1 MLACAGTLFAQKGAG
16 KPGKGA
22 LPPAKM
28 MPKAGGAKAGGPKGE
43 GVKINGG
50 PHLNNPANQF
60 ERLLAMPPEKRE
72 QVIEKLPP
80 GQQQRLRTRLAQFD
94 QLPPQ
99 QKALRLEMLNRYFAL
114 PAERQEAYSRQVQAF
129 NGLEP
134 ERRQAVIREL
144 RQLWKL
150 PAEKRQARLGS
161 EDFKTRFSPAELQ
174 MLGEISA
181 ANVLPK

>member
-1 MLACAGTLFAQKGAG
+1 LLAFAGTLFAQKAG
-16 KPGKGA
+16 KPGKGV

-28 MPKAGGAKAGGPKGE
+28 IPKGGGGKAGAKGE
-43 GVKINGG
+43 LSKPNGG

-60 ERLLAMPPEKRE
+60 ERLLAMPSEKRE

-80 GQQQRLRTRLAQFD
+80 GQQQRLRSRLAQFD

-114 PAERQEAYSRQVQAF
+114 PPERQEAYSRQVQAF

-134 ERRQAVIREL
+134 ARRQVVIREL

-150 PAEKRQARLGS
+150 PDDKRQARLAS
-161 EDFKTRFSPAELQ
+161 EDFKSRFSPAELQ
-174 MLGEISA
+174 MLTDISA